1 MFNAKSR
8 VASGLMAR
16 SQQLCIS
23 SRVREVFNLKGVQ
36 AVMSQLGF
44 RGSCCVCAVHCVCGI
59 TLQTWARHSV
69 REQSV
74 EHRAGAQCD
83 LSSEAGSACRLG

>member
-44 RGSCCVCAVHCVCGI
+44 RGSCCVCAVALCVGSHCKPGHVAVSGSRVWS
-59 TLQTWARHSV
+59 TGLEHSV
-69 REQSV
+69 T
-74 EHRAGAQCD
+74 
-83 LSSEAGSACRLG
+83 